1 MQYVIL
7 CDGIV
12 RERNY
17 IPLNLM
23 GLEKVA
29 IRGEIK
35 KLITKSVQE
44 LERDTSQAP

>member
-23 GLEKVA
+23 RPEKVA

-35 KLITKSVQE
+35 QLITKSLQE
-44 LERDTSQAP
+44 LERETPQAP